1 MKGHGP
7 GTPLANPGKVLL
19 KVPPTYSKVPL
30 SEGAPQAKV
39 PPEKLWPE
47 VHEVQSTC
55 LVINGLRGPPIG
67 KMTLTQ
73 SKDPK
78 VTPGDRF

>member
-1 MKGHGP
+1 M
-7 GTPLANPGKVLL
+7 
-19 KVPPTYSKVPL
+19 PPTYSKVLL
-30 SEGAPQAKV
+30 SEAAPKAKV
-39 PPEKLWPE
+39 PLEKLE